1 VLSWPSPYLPPT
13 LAIEHPPLALL
24 DSYSKQPVVITTKSV
39 ASYICG
45 ITPYDATHLG
55 HAATYVAYD
64 VAHRYLIAAGHQL
77 HYVQNITD
85 IDDPLFERAAR
96 DQIDWRELA
105 TSQIDLFQRDM
116 TALRVIPP
124 TNYVKVTEAMPKI
137 IDDIADLV
145 SRGLTYSLAGDIY
158 LDITQVDGAI
168 NKLPISLEEARQIFA
183 ARGGD
188 PDRPGKRHP
197 LDTLLWLEERAN
209 EPSWVAPFGKGRPGW
224 HIECLAIAHNYLP
237 DQGGSAITLQGGGKD
252 LFFPHHYMTN
262 VQSQALLGKPF
273 AALFNHAGMIALGG
287 EKMSK
292 SLGNLIFISELL
304 ANGKTPAAIRWAL
317 LARHYQE
324 DSDWQNSAF
333 DQAARSLDRLSAALA
348 REEVAP
354 TRPVISA
361 LTSALST
368 NLDTP
373 RALSALM
380 KWCDATEA
388 GEVGGVAGEISRA
401 LDLHLGIAL

>member
-1 VLSWPSPYLPPT
+1 VLSWPSPYLPPP
-13 LAIEHPPLALL
+13 LDFDHPPLALL
-24 DSYSKQPVVITTKSV
+24 DSYSGQTAVITTKSV

-64 VAHRYLIAAGHQL
+64 IAHRYLIAAGQRL
-77 HYVQNITD
+77 SYVQNITD
-85 IDDPLFERAAR
+85 IDDPLFERAKR

-105 TSQIDLFQRDM
+105 ARQIALFQNDM

-124 TNYVKVTEAMPKI
+124 NDYVKVTEAMPAI
-137 IDDIADLV
+137 IDDIEQLI

-158 LDITQVDGAI
+158 LDISQVNGSI
-168 NKLPISLEEARQIFA
+168 SKLPISLNEAETIFA

-188 PDRPGKRHP
+188 PDRQGKRHP
-197 LDTLLWLEERAN
+197 LDTLLWLNERAN

-273 AALFNHAGMIALGG
+273 AALFNHAGMISLGG

-304 ANGKTPAAIRWAL
+304 SQGKTPAEIRWAL

-333 DQAARSLDRLSAALA
+333 EEAARSLARLSAALA

-354 TRPVISA
+354 TREVVRELA
-361 LTSALST
+361 HALSAH
-368 NLDTP
+368 LDTP
-373 RALSALM
+373 RALNTIM

-388 GEVGGVAGEISRA
+388 GQAGGVAGEIARA
-401 LDLHLGIAL
+401 LDLYLGIAL

>member
-1 VLSWPSPYLPPT
+1 MLSWPSPYLPPA

-64 VAHRYLIAAGHQL
+64 VAHRYLIAAGHRL

-96 DQIDWRELA
+96 DQIDWRQLA

-124 TNYVKVTEAMPKI
+124 NSYIKVTEAMPKI

-197 LDTLLWLEERAN
+197 LDTLLWLNERAN
-209 EPSWVAPFGKGRPGW
+209 EPSWAAPFGKGRPGW

-304 ANGKTPAAIRWAL
+304 ANGKTPAEIRWAL

-354 TRPVISA
+354 TRPVVAA
-361 LTSALST
+361 LAIALST

-373 RALSALM
+373 RALSAIM

-401 LDLHLGIAL
+401 LDLYLGIAL